1 MRILLLAL
9 CLVGTL
15 EAWSQRTISG
25 TIKDAEGI
33 PIAGVSIKIFG
44 SSQGAL
50 SDADG
55 NYRIAVSDDYVTL
68 IFTGT
73 GFVKQETVVGSRSV
87 IDISMQS
94 APMQA
99 DGELAVGFGS
109 QSKEKMT
116 GNVSQVSGE
125 AIRDNPVSNL
135 ESSMQGRTAGVIVKS
150 TGVQVRG
157 SASLT
162 ASNDPLYVVDG
173 VPLASGSQSSINP
186 ANIKSM
192 EILKDASAAAI
203 YGSRAANGVIVIT
216 THSGRSGKMQV
227 DADYQLGIAT
237 TPKYLDLYSADEYNL
252 QVIEFRVRQFG
263 LSEYIDRDNL
273 RIWQQIQE
281 AGGDLNIGNIS
292 FNSLGSFL
300 DSLQY
305 NTDWQKEV
313 FRTAMQHRA
322 TVSVQGGTEK
332 FGYFVSNVF
341 SSQEGILIG
350 QQNQTLNSL
359 ISLDGEINSK
369 LSASMSINFI
379 HGIQDKLREDQDL
392 GAPLQAIALP
402 PSDRAD
408 RSNNY
413 YMEVTKLL
421 YNPQTE
427 IFNSLNRSTSNAVIG
442 SLGLTYQMLDN
453 LTLDLTTGVD
463 YSDFRDV
470 LRLGGATR
478 DGGGTYKSN
487 GDGRSQLGI
496 SSFRN
501 QMVNSWATYSP
512 SVGDN
517 TDLSVVLGGSYE
529 KSTSV
534 FSQRTANI
542 SSVLDLEK
550 METGDP
556 LLTITNIPGG
566 ANSFVSTFTRVNY
579 GFKDRYLLQLTA
591 RRDGSSRFSPDNRF
605 GTFMAIS
612 GGWILSDEAFFP
624 ADGMIK
630 FLKLKGS
637 FGQIGN
643 TPLGDFE
650 YQKNYIQ
657 VNYGDA
663 EGYRLL
669 NPSNDQLKWETTT
682 QTNVGMEFAL
692 GNRVNGSVDYYVKS
706 TEDLLFP
713 KTVSPTSGF
722 TQVTR
727 NGGTMRNSGVEI
739 GLSTRNVDLPDW
751 KWTTDFNITFAQNR
765 IYDLEGERLIVGTNA
780 FLEGH
785 PASSFYLRKYVGV
798 DSDTGD
804 ALYDDGQGG
813 VTTDWESAP
822 RMVVGNPNPGYYG
835 GLTNTVSYKNFDFT
849 FMVQFVGDVDVYFAT
864 GEFMANSGI
873 LGLTQLATQSE
884 RWYAPGDQAK
894 YPRVN
899 PFTTDTQPSTRWLED
914 GSYARLT
921 NLILTYRLPAER
933 ISKLGLSRAEVYI
946 GGQNLLTLTNYSG
959 YDPDVVYIDPNTGTL
974 GQNIN
979 RGVDNFTAP
988 QPRIITTGI
997 KIGL

>member
-1 MRILLLAL
+1 MRIFILAL
-9 CLVGTL
+9 CLIGTL
-15 EAWSQRTISG
+15 EGWAQRTVSG
-25 TIKDAEGI
+25 TVKDAQGV
-33 PIAGVSIKIFG
+33 PLPGVSIKILG
-44 SSQGAL
+44 SSQGTVT
-50 SDADG
+50 DVDG
-55 NYRIAVSDDYVTL
+55 NYRLTVPDDYVTL
-68 IFTGT
+68 IFSGE
-73 GFVKQETVVGSRSV
+73 GFVRQETVVGSRSV
-87 IDISMQS
+87 IDIAMEA
-94 APMQA
+94 APA
-99 DGELAVGFGS
+99 DVVGDLSVGFGS
-109 QSKEKMT
+109 QSKEKLT
-116 GNVSQVSGE
+116 GNVSQVSGD

-216 THSGRSGKMQV
+216 THSGRTGKMQV

-237 TPKYLDLYSADEYNL
+237 TPKYLELYSAEEYNL
-252 QVIEFRVRQFG
+252 QVIEYRVRQFG
-263 LSEYIDRDNL
+263 LGEYIDRDNL
-273 RIWQQIQE
+273 RIWRQIQA
-281 AGGDLNIGNIS
+281 AGGDLNIGNVS
-292 FNSLGSFL
+292 FNSFGLFL

-332 FGYFVSNVF
+332 LGYFVSNVF

-350 QQNQTLNSL
+350 QQSQTLNSL
-359 ISLDGEINSK
+359 VSLDGQINSK
-369 LSASMSINFI
+369 LSASLSVNFI

-408 RSNNY
+408 PANNY
-413 YMEVTKLL
+413 YLEVSKLL

-427 IFNSLNRSTSNAVIG
+427 IFNSLNRSSSNAVIG

-453 LTLDLTTGVD
+453 LTLDLTTGID
-463 YSDFRDV
+463 YSDYRDV

-478 DGGGTYKSN
+478 DGGGTYQSR

-501 QMVNSWATYSP
+501 QMVNGWATYSP
-512 SVGDN
+512 TVGEN
-517 TDLSVVLGGSYE
+517 SELSVVLGGSYE
-529 KSTSV
+529 LSTAD
-534 FSQRTANI
+534 FSQRNANI

-550 METGDP
+550 MENDDP
-556 LLTITNIPGG
+556 LLTIINIPGG

-579 GFKDRYLLQLTA
+579 GFKDRYLLQVTA

-605 GTFMAIS
+605 GTFMAVS

-624 ADGMIK
+624 VDGVIK

-637 FGQIGN
+637 YGQIGN

-657 VNYGDA
+657 VNYGDST
-663 EGYRLL
+663 GYRLL
-669 NPSNDQLKWETTT
+669 NPANDDLKWETTT

-692 GNRVNGSVDYYVKS
+692 GNRINGSVDYYVKS

-722 TQVTR
+722 NQVTR

-751 KWTTDFNITFAQNR
+751 KWTTDFNVTFSQNK

-798 DSDTGD
+798 DPDTGN

-813 VTTDWESAP
+813 ETTDWESAP
-822 RMVVGNPNPGYYG
+822 QMVVGNPNPGYFG
-835 GLTNTVSYKNFDFT
+835 GVTNTVSYKNFDFT

-864 GEFMANSGI
+864 GEYMANSGI
-873 LGLTQLATQSE
+873 LGLSQLASQAD

-894 YPRVN
+894 YPRLN
-899 PFTTDTQPSTRWLED
+899 PFNTDTQPSTRWLED

-921 NLILTYRLPAER
+921 NVILTYRLPADR
-933 ISKLGLSRAEVYI
+933 VSKLGLSRAEVYI
-946 GGQNLLTLTNYSG
+946 GGQNLFTLTKYSG
-959 YDPDVVYIDPNTGTL
+959 YDPDALYIDPNTGVL

-988 QPRIITTGI
+988 QARIITTGI